1 MGIADTIS
9 HLLGSATYINV
20 ILLLV
25 SSTSEHLVLVIG
37 TINRTP
43 DIHIGKVTI
52 IQRTDFTL
60 ISNEIV
66 RTQDFSQF
74 GYLFKTERS
83 TEVYLRFTFFS
94 ALSSNDDYTIC
105 TTGTINGCG
114 RSIFQYVD
122 ALNFRGGDITN
133 A

>member
-66 RTQDFSQF
+66 RTLDFSQF
-74 GYLFKTERS
+74 GYLFKT
-83 TEVYLRFTFFS
+83 
-94 ALSSNDDYTIC
+94 ALGSNDDYTIC

-122 ALNFRGGDITN
+122 ALNFRGSDITN